1 MRGST
6 DSLGAP
12 PLSLLIA
19 SVIVAIIKIPKKK
32 TSSPNVKEKR
42 KAGTCSGL
50 TKAAIAAAAAT
61 LQRRERTRAL
71 GFAPSQTRCG
81 YSLAVGV
88 GGARPMRPRDG
99 VLSPNPSAWRFNRTC
114 NNLLVR

>member
-1 MRGST
+1 MLHRST
-6 DSLGAP
+6 NSLDA

-42 KAGTCSGL
+42 KAGTCAGL

-71 GFAPSQTRCG
+71 GFAPVANEMWLQPRRRCRR
-81 YSLAVGV
+81 
-88 GGARPMRPRDG
+88 GA
-99 VLSPNPSAWRFNRTC
+99 PNAPP
-114 NNLLVR
+114 